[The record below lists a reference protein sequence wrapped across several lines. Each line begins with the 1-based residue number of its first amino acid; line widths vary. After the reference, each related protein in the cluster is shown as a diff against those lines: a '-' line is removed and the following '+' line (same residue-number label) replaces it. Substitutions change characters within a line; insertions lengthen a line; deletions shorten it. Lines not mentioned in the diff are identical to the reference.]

1 MDGNT
6 PLRGG
11 SAAGTEAPE
20 TLRHTYKPH
29 LSWVREN
36 DLARGSLAW
45 GAVTMITSEVHEIF
59 GIHRAHGL
67 AGLTA
72 WLLQGTVDMWQ
83 AFSFIPVLITAAC
96 FVVSAHYGGLFLV
109 HISSG
114 GAGGGG
120 DSVDVVHAALSAFT
134 CCLAGYMG
142 YNLCNYASRRSASR
156 VWWAK
161 FSALAYAVFMTLNV
175 LSNLLVS
182 RTSDEALFPAFFFSF
197 VGSIIFLHRIL
208 PRFVFNSIQCLSWH
222 FFKNSF
228 PHLREARG
236 VNLQHLLIAC
246 AINVGSF
253 VVSCRFQP
261 HVDRRIAARARRG
274 RKSARSKASRPAER
288 N

>member
-1 MDGNT
+1 MEKHT
-6 PLRGG
+6 PLPGG
-11 SAAGTEAPE
+11 SAAGTGAPE
-20 TLRHTYKPH
+20 TLRHTDKPH
-29 LSWVREN
+29 LILVQEN
-36 DLARGSLAW
+36 DLDRGSLAW
-45 GAVTMITSEVHEIF
+45 GAVTMISSEVHEMFEIY
-59 GIHRAHGL
+59 RAHGR

-96 FVVSAHYGGLFLV
+96 FLVSAHYGGLFVV

-120 DSVDVVHAALSAFT
+120 GSVDVVHAALSAFT
-134 CCLAGYMG
+134 CCLTGYMG
-142 YNLCNYASRRSASR
+142 YNLCNYASKRRANR

-161 FSALAYAVFMTLNV
+161 FSALAYAVFMILNM

-228 PHLREARG
+228 AHLREARG
-236 VNLQHLLIAC
+236 VNLQHLLLAC
-246 AINVGSF
+246 AINLGSF

-261 HVDRRIAARARRG
+261 HLDRRIAARARRG
-274 RKSARSKASRPAER
+274 RKSAGSKVSHPAER